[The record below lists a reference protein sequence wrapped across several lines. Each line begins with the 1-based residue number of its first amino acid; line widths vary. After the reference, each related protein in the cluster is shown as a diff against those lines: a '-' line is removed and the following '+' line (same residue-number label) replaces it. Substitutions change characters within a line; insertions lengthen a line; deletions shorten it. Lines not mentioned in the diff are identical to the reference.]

1 MFDGL
6 VTARPQLKVGCL
18 DDVLHG
24 LEKPKVTGSEGW
36 LVRRMLK
43 HCDLLFGQEL
53 LDTDGSMRQRVG
65 RDPAFSSW
73 SLTDPA

>member
-6 VTARPQLKVGCL
+6 VTARSHLNVGCL

-43 HCDLLFGQEL
+43 HCELLLGQEL
-53 LDTDGSMRQRVG
+53 LDTDGSMCQRVG
-65 RDPAFSSW
+65 RDPAFSS
-73 SLTDPA
+73 